1 MKPRD
6 GWNGGKYGLG
16 MTFIRLDYGCKQRR
30 QSPGGQH
37 GTACRTTWPWA
48 DDDEDDGGPL
58 IKLK

>member
-16 MTFIRLDYGCKQRR
+16 MTFIRLDYGW

-37 GTACRTTWPWA
+37 GTACRTPRPWA